1 MKDLISVVVPIYNV
15 EGFFPKC
22 MESIISQSY
31 KKLQIILVDDGSTDD
46 CGNICDKYALKDSR
60 IEVVHKSNG
69 GLSDARNVGIS
80 MAKGKYITF
89 VDSDDVLQRDAI
101 YYLYTLLTQNKAD
114 ISVCQKRN
122 INEADEFCDV
132 PKTKLVEAYV
142 VKGNS
147 RCVHDFLTEPNI
159 GVTAWGKL
167 YRIELFH
174 SLSYPIGRYHEDLF
188 TTYKIISLCEVIAV
202 GFECK
207 YYYRQRRESIMSQSF
222 SLKHMD
228 AVRARLEQI
237 EYVKQYY
244 PDEIENVYSSVVYT
258 VNQCAFRMGIS
269 CCYNEACIETLEKLS
284 RKYLSYFLKM
294 RRVSLLSKCFS
305 IIVYLNL
312 PLLIKTLSV
321 YSKLFVII
329 KKHSG

>member
-15 EGFFPKC
+15 ERFFPKC
-22 MESIISQSY
+22 IDSIIFQSY
-31 KKLQIILVDDGSTDD
+31 KELQIILVDDGSTDN
-46 CGNICDKYALKDSR
+46 CGNICDEYALKDSR

-89 VDSDDVLQRDAI
+89 VDSDDVLQREYI
-101 YYLYTLLTQNKAD
+101 YYLYNLLTRSKAD

-122 INEADEFCDV
+122 INEAGEFYDV
-132 PKTKLVEAYV
+132 VKRKVAEAYV

-147 RCVHDFLTEPNI
+147 RCMHDFLTESNI

-174 SLSYPIGRYHEDLF
+174 CISYPVGRYHEDLF
-188 TTYKIISLCEVIAV
+188 TTYKIIGLCEVIAV

-228 AVRARLEQI
+228 AIRARLEQI
-237 EYVKQYY
+237 KYVKRYY

-258 VNQCAFRMGIS
+258 VNQCAFRMEIS
-269 CCYNEACIETLEKLS
+269 CCYNEECIETLESLS
-284 RKYLSYFLKM
+284 RKYLFYFLKM
-294 RRVSLLSKCFS
+294 KRASILSKCFS
-305 IIVYLNL
+305 IMVYLNL
-312 PLLIKTLSV
+312 PLLVRTLSV
-321 YSKLFVII
+321 YSKLFMKIG
-329 KKHSG
+329 KHS